1 MNLAISSLA
10 SGSSGNCYLITSE
23 NTSILVDAGISGKQ
37 ILLRLA
43 NVGKAS
49 VDALLVTHEHSDHV
63 AGLPIMLKQG
73 VKLYINQKTLTA
85 VQKEKEICA
94 HYVFNTGETFTIG
107 DINVSSFS
115 LSHDAADPS
124 GFSFEKNG
132 KCITIITDTGYVTDD
147 CYSYMNKSDIL
158 VLESNHDESMLRVGR
173 YPWFLKQRI
182 LGNKGHLSNDAA
194 AEALVKIL
202 KLSEMQNKEKDRI
215 VLLAHLS
222 KENNFPE
229 MALATME
236 NILERDGFCIGPKL
250 KVETLSREEQS
261 KMYII

>member
-10 SGSSGNCYLITSE
+10 SGSSGNCYLITSG
-23 NTSILVDAGISGKQ
+23 NTNILVDAGISGKQ

-43 NVGKAS
+43 NIGCAK
-49 VDALLVTHEHSDHV
+49 VDAILVSHEHSDHV
-63 AGLPIMLKQG
+63 AGLGVMVKHG
-73 VKLYINQKTLTA
+73 VKLYINQKTLDA
-85 VQKEKEICA
+85 VQKDKKIDA
-94 HYVFNTGETFTIG
+94 HYVFNTGEKFSIG

-124 GFSFEKNG
+124 GFSFEKDG
-132 KCITIITDTGYVTDD
+132 KSITIITDTGYITDD
-147 CYSYMNKSDIL
+147 CYSYMSKADIL
-158 VLESNHDESMLRVGR
+158 VLESNHDESMLRVGP

-182 LGNKGHLSNDAA
+182 LSDKGHLSNDAA
-194 AEALVKIL
+194 AEGLVKIL
-202 KLSEMQNKEKDRI
+202 KLSEMQNREKDRI

-236 NILERDGFCIGPKL
+236 NILERDGFSIGAKL
-250 KVETLSREEQS
+250 KVETLSRDEQS